1 MYLRITYRNTNNM
14 SPQFKKL
21 YCQYIE
27 KGITSSD
34 IGKFRNELNNIPDE
48 ELWNTMID
56 MENDTVEIK
65 MPPMMKKQIRKELQQ
80 IIWRRRWL
88 QYMKYAAIIAIILSS
103 SFGLYT
109 WMNNPESQMVAVTVR
124 AGSKA
129 EMALPDGTFVHLN
142 AATNLEY
149 DVNNSKQRLV
159 KLSGEAFFDVA
170 KNPDCPFKVIIN
182 DLQIEVVGTSFN
194 VKTYKKDI
202 VETSLLSGRIRIS
215 GGSLP
220 HEYTLSPGQKAT
232 YSAMDKT
239 LRISKADA
247 HVEAGWRDN
256 YLIFESTPLIDVIAQ
271 IERWYG
277 VEIRLHHKQIAQDL
291 LSGSFRNES
300 IQNVIRS
307 LSIQYGF
314 KYEIYKDIITIY

>member
-1 MYLRITYRNTNNM
+1 M

-129 EMALPDGTFVHLN
+129 EMALPDGTLSLIHILIFQIYPEIVTLVIR
-142 AATNLEY
+142 
-149 DVNNSKQRLV
+149 DVQHSL
-159 KLSGEAFFDVA
+159 FFEVTRR
-170 KNPDCPFKVIIN
+170 KVIFHFLITIGYSY
-182 DLQIEVVGTSFN
+182 LIILS
-194 VKTYKKDI
+194 
-202 VETSLLSGRIRIS
+202 LSGRIRFIKPV
-215 GGSLP
+215 GAVG
-220 HEYTLSPGQKAT
+220 
-232 YSAMDKT
+232 
-239 LRISKADA
+239 
-247 HVEAGWRDN
+247 
-256 YLIFESTPLIDVIAQ
+256 
-271 IERWYG
+271 
-277 VEIRLHHKQIAQDL
+277 
-291 LSGSFRNES
+291 
-300 IQNVIRS
+300 
-307 LSIQYGF
+307 
-314 KYEIYKDIITIY
+314 

>member
-1 MYLRITYRNTNNM
+1 MLPRI
-14 SPQFKKL
+14 P
-21 YCQYIE
+21 
-27 KGITSSD
+27 
-34 IGKFRNELNNIPDE
+34 
-48 ELWNTMID
+48 
-56 MENDTVEIK
+56 
-65 MPPMMKKQIRKELQQ
+65 
-80 IIWRRRWL
+80 
-88 QYMKYAAIIAIILSS
+88 IA
-103 SFGLYT
+103 
-109 WMNNPESQMVAVTVR
+109 Q
-124 AGSKA
+124 
-129 EMALPDGTFVHLN
+129 
-142 AATNLEY
+142 
-149 DVNNSKQRLV
+149 
-159 KLSGEAFFDVA
+159 
-170 KNPDCPFKVIIN
+170 IN

-232 YSAMDKT
+232 YSAMDRT

-314 KYEIYKDIITIY
+314 KYEIHKDIITIY

>member
-103 SFGLYT
+103 SFGLY
-109 WMNNPESQMVAVTVR
+109 
-124 AGSKA
+124 
-129 EMALPDGTFVHLN
+129 
-142 AATNLEY
+142 
-149 DVNNSKQRLV
+149 
-159 KLSGEAFFDVA
+159 
-170 KNPDCPFKVIIN
+170 
-182 DLQIEVVGTSFN
+182 
-194 VKTYKKDI
+194 
-202 VETSLLSGRIRIS
+202 
-215 GGSLP
+215 
-220 HEYTLSPGQKAT
+220 
-232 YSAMDKT
+232 MD
-239 LRISKADA
+239 
-247 HVEAGWRDN
+247 E
-256 YLIFESTPLIDVIAQ
+256 
-271 IERWYG
+271 
-277 VEIRLHHKQIAQDL
+277 
-291 LSGSFRNES
+291 
-300 IQNVIRS
+300 
-307 LSIQYGF
+307 
-314 KYEIYKDIITIY
+314 

>member
-215 GGSLP
+215 GGHFP
-220 HEYTLSPGQKAT
+220 MNIRFHP
-232 YSAMDKT
+232 DK
-239 LRISKADA
+239 RQPI
-247 HVEAGWRDN
+247 
-256 YLIFESTPLIDVIAQ
+256 PLWT
-271 IERWYG
+271 E
-277 VEIRLHHKQIAQDL
+277 H
-291 LSGSFRNES
+291 
-300 IQNVIRS
+300 
-307 LSIQYGF
+307 
-314 KYEIYKDIITIY
+314 YE

>member
-1 MYLRITYRNTNNM
+1 M
-14 SPQFKKL
+14 SSQFKKL
-21 YCQYIE
+21 YRQYVN
-27 KGITSSD
+27 KGIMSSD
-34 IGKFRNELNNIPDE
+34 IGKFRDGLNNISDE
-48 ELWNTMID
+48 ELWNTMMD
-56 MENDTVEIK
+56 MENNTTEIK

-80 IIWRRRWL
+80 IIRRRRWL
-88 QYMKYAAIIAIILSS
+88 QYMKYAALIVLVLSS

-109 WMNNPESQMVAVTVR
+109 WINNPESQMVAVNVK

-129 EMALPDGTFVHLN
+129 EMTLPDGTFVQLN

-149 DVNNSKQRLV
+149 DTNNSKQRLV

-170 KNPDCPFKVIIN
+170 KNSGCPFKVMIN

-202 VETSLLSGRIRIS
+202 VETSLLSGRIKIS

-220 HEYTLSPGQKAT
+220 HEYILSPGQKAT
-232 YSAMDKT
+232 YSAIDKT
-239 LRISKADA
+239 LQISKADA

-277 VEIRLHHKQIAQDL
+277 VEIKLHHNQIAQDL

-314 KYEIYKDIITIY
+314 KYEIHKETITIY

>member
-1 MYLRITYRNTNNM
+1 M

-124 AGSKA
+124 AGSTWN
-129 EMALPDGTFVHLN
+129 M
-142 AATNLEY
+142 
-149 DVNNSKQRLV
+149 
-159 KLSGEAFFDVA
+159 
-170 KNPDCPFKVIIN
+170 
-182 DLQIEVVGTSFN
+182 
-194 VKTYKKDI
+194 
-202 VETSLLSGRIRIS
+202 
-215 GGSLP
+215 
-220 HEYTLSPGQKAT
+220 
-232 YSAMDKT
+232 M
-239 LRISKADA
+239 
-247 HVEAGWRDN
+247 
-256 YLIFESTPLIDVIAQ
+256 
-271 IERWYG
+271 
-277 VEIRLHHKQIAQDL
+277 
-291 LSGSFRNES
+291 
-300 IQNVIRS
+300 
-307 LSIQYGF
+307 
-314 KYEIYKDIITIY
+314 

>member
-1 MYLRITYRNTNNM
+1 
-14 SPQFKKL
+14 
-21 YCQYIE
+21 
-27 KGITSSD
+27 
-34 IGKFRNELNNIPDE
+34 
-48 ELWNTMID
+48 
-56 MENDTVEIK
+56 
-65 MPPMMKKQIRKELQQ
+65 
-80 IIWRRRWL
+80 
-88 QYMKYAAIIAIILSS
+88 
-103 SFGLYT
+103 
-109 WMNNPESQMVAVTVR
+109 MVAVTVR

-232 YSAMDKT
+232 YSAMDRT

-256 YLIFESTPLIDVIAQ
+256 YLIFESTP
-271 IERWYG
+271 
-277 VEIRLHHKQIAQDL
+277 
-291 LSGSFRNES
+291 
-300 IQNVIRS
+300 
-307 LSIQYGF
+307 
-314 KYEIYKDIITIY
+314 

>member
-1 MYLRITYRNTNNM
+1 MKASASISANISATSFSILPFPLNPKLI
-14 SPQFKKL
+14 KL
-21 YCQYIE
+21 YPLLPV
-27 KGITSSD
+27 S
-34 IGKFRNELNNIPDE
+34 
-48 ELWNTMID
+48 
-56 MENDTVEIK
+56 
-65 MPPMMKKQIRKELQQ
+65 
-80 IIWRRRWL
+80 
-88 QYMKYAAIIAIILSS
+88 
-103 SFGLYT
+103 YT
-109 WMNNPESQMVAVTVR
+109 H
-124 AGSKA
+124 
-129 EMALPDGTFVHLN
+129 LTFVHLN

-232 YSAMDKT
+232 YSAMDRT

-314 KYEIYKDIITIY
+314 K